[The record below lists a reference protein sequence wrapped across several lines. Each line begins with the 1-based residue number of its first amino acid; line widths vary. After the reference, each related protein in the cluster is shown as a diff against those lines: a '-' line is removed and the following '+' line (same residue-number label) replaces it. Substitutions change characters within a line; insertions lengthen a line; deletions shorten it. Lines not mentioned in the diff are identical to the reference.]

1 MNDDLSDFDDNKIRI
16 PQRNYLMFKD
26 LIGNI
31 INPLNSYYDLEI
43 FFEQHFSN
51 IISSSSEKIFVIFC
65 LCILYPN
72 LEAFFNNGNHFVI
85 SNFYK
90 DIFQFIFVFISF
102 EPENNEQDSENI
114 FTQEEIKNY
123 FKIIQDLNK
132 LVEMP
137 YFIQVINEEIDYN
150 SQELKNKVDENF
162 KNKSNELYQFIKILS
177 NEKVLQ

>member
-1 MNDDLSDFDDNKIRI
+1 MKNSIKETLEKIKKENQFYNILNILFNLSNSTLDTISKIKKKKKLNKKNMNDDLSDFDDNKIRI

-72 LEAFFNNGNHFVI
+72 LKAFFINGNHFV
-85 SNFYK
+85 SL
-90 DIFQFIFVFISF
+90 IF
-102 EPENNEQDSENI
+102 
-114 FTQEEIKNY
+114 IKTFLNLFLFLY
-123 FKIIQDLNK
+123 LLNQKIMNKIQKIYLHKKKLKII
-132 LVEMP
+132 
-137 YFIQVINEEIDYN
+137 
-150 SQELKNKVDENF
+150 LK
-162 KNKSNELYQFIKILS
+162 
-177 NEKVLQ
+177 